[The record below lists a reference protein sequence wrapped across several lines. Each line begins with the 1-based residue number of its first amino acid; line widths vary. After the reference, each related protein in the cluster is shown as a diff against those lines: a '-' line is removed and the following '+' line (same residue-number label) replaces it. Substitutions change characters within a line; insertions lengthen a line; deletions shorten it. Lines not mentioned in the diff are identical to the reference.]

1 MTKFFRKFF
10 APADLGKIS
19 LKPYSVN
26 FSLERLRTGIDN
38 IRHDVRLSETFCKAL
53 RNIVFQVIIR
63 RLRAEEILAAEENLD
78 ITQARDEFSRLCRE
92 IVLEAINRAKL
103 ENEVQIDTLA
113 QTAIIKMLQEEVKS
127 RYEEVADRFKNVI
140 RKYGM
145 ANKTEQAIAAKKK
158 LSEMEKGHNREEILA
173 DIGKELFCCFADAQN
188 PDANEMRR
196 INFGDSAVV
205 PDDFLANPMFCVGNF
220 SDDYFM
226 LREYHI
232 LLGHRLDDPDKY
244 DILLPFIQ
252 NLIGEIIC
260 RNSGEQGEAADACPP
275 ELISGWLK
283 RKENVDILF
292 NCFQSGYQYRML
304 TKKGGVKQE
313 NAEQLKMQTEVQKK
327 CLNYLY
333 RKLQKAGLIRRIIV
347 SYEIQP
353 VYSYYCPPLVP
364 QLIVQ
369 YFLSFRMRRTVIS
382 RLRRLNRFYGS
393 SFSIAPLRKI
403 RWKLRFIAGSGKK
416 GYLIRFLKDLSRY
429 HRDRQNCLMVRQ
441 SADSVNLLAEE
452 KMCNL
457 SRANNSLYEFL
468 LPHERVSE
476 EKPLIN
482 HVIIKADV
490 RGSTDI
496 THRMMMRNLNPASY
510 FSLNFFDPITEI
522 LPEYGAEKVFVEGD
536 AIILSLFERKDMP
549 EGWYSV
555 ARACGL
561 ADRILSIVR
570 QCNFRNQKNTLPIIE
585 LGIGISYRNTSPA
598 FLFDGAHRIMISS
611 AINLADRLSGCSKMV
626 RRQMLN
632 RKTPFNLYVFQ
643 TVSDEDMNSTSDDLY
658 QRYNVNGIELNA
670 AGFEKLKTEID
681 LKPVQV
687 GIRALDKNRV
697 RFYTGRFP
705 TVTGSYQRL
714 VIRESRIPRVDPNT
728 FAILSLTRKKY
739 YEICTNRKLFEHIE
753 NLIKEI

>member
-1 MTKFFRKFF
+1 MVKFIRNFF
-10 APADLGKIS
+10 SPADSGKIS
-19 LKPYSVN
+19 LKPYAVS

-38 IRHDVRLSETFCKAL
+38 IRHDVRLSEIFCKAL
-53 RNIVFQVIIR
+53 RNIVFQVIVR
-63 RLRAEEILAAEENLD
+63 RLRAEEILTAEENPD
-78 ITQARDEFSRLCRE
+78 ITQARDEFKRLCLE
-92 IVLEAINRAKL
+92 IMLGAVNRAKL

-113 QTAIIKMLQEEVKS
+113 QAAVIKMMQEEVKS
-127 RYEEVADRFKNVI
+127 RYEEISDRFKNVI
-140 RKYGM
+140 RKYEM

-173 DIGKELFCCFADAQN
+173 DIGKELFCCFAEAQH

-205 PDDFLANPMFCVGNF
+205 PDDFLVNPMFCVSNF

-232 LLGHRLDDPDKY
+232 LLGHRLEDPDKY
-244 DILLPFIQ
+244 DILVPFIQ
-252 NLIGEIIC
+252 NLLGEILS
-260 RNSGEQGEAADACPP
+260 RQPGVPDDAAEDCSP

-283 RKENVDILF
+283 RKENMDILL
-292 NCFQSGYQYRML
+292 NCFQSEYQCRML
-304 TKKGGVKQE
+304 KKDGVKGE
-313 NAEQLKMQTEVQKK
+313 KADCLKKWAYEQKK
-327 CLNYLY
+327 CLNHVY
-333 RKLQKAGLIRRIIV
+333 RRFRKAGLIRRIIAT
-347 SYEIQP
+347 YEMQP
-353 VYSYYCPPLVP
+353 VYPYYCPPLVP
-364 QLIVQ
+364 QVILQ
-369 YFLSFRMRRTVIS
+369 FFLSFRMRRTVIS

-403 RWKLRFIAGSGKK
+403 RRKLWILGRSSKK

-429 HRDRQNCLMVRQ
+429 HRDRQNCLMIRAVT
-441 SADSVNLLAEE
+441 DSVNILTEE

-457 SRANNSLYEFL
+457 SRANCSLYEFL
-468 LPHERVSE
+468 LSHEYVSE

-482 HVIIKADV
+482 HVIVKADV

-496 THRMMMRNLNPASY
+496 THRMMTRNLNPASY

-522 LPEYGAEKVFVEGD
+522 LSEYGAEKVFVEGD
-536 AIILSLFERKDMP
+536 AIILSICERMDRP

-561 ADRILSIVR
+561 AGRILSIVR
-570 QCNFRNQKNTLPIIE
+570 QCNFRNQKNSLPIIE
-585 LGIGISYRNTSPA
+585 LGIGISYKNTSPA
-598 FLFDGAHRIMISS
+598 FLFDGTHRIMISS
-611 AINLADRLSGCSKMV
+611 AINQADRLSGCSKTV

-643 TVSDEDMNSTSDDLY
+643 TLSDEDMNNTSDDLY

-681 LKPVQV
+681 LKSVEV

-705 TVTGSYQRL
+705 TVSGTYQRL
-714 VIRESRIPRVDPNT
+714 IIRESRIPRVDPNT
-728 FAILSLTRKKY
+728 FAILSLGRKKY
-739 YEICTNRKLFEHIE
+739 YEICTNQKLFEHIE
-753 NLIKEI
+753 NIMRET

>member
-1 MTKFFRKFF
+1 MMQMVKIIRKFF
-10 APADLGKIS
+10 APGSLEKTA
-19 LKPYSVN
+19 LKPYSVS

-38 IRHDVRLSETFCKAL
+38 IRHDVRLSEIFSRSL

-78 ITQARDEFSRLCRE
+78 IGQARDEFKKLCRD
-92 IVLEAINRAKL
+92 IMMGAVNKAKL

-113 QTAIIKMLQEEVKS
+113 QAAVIKLMQEEVKN
-127 RYEEVADRFKNVI
+127 RYEEIVDRFRNAI
-140 RKYGM
+140 RKYEMG
-145 ANKTEQAIAAKKK
+145 NKPEHVIAAKKK
-158 LSEMEKGHNREEILA
+158 LNDMEQEQVREVVLA
-173 DIGKELFCCFADAQN
+173 DIGKELFRYLAEVQHTDV
-188 PDANEMRR
+188 NEMRR

-205 PDDFLANPMFCVGNF
+205 PDEFLVNPMFCVSSF

-232 LLGHRLDDPDKY
+232 MLGHRLEDPDKY
-244 DILLPFIQ
+244 DILIPFMQ
-252 NLIGEIIC
+252 NLIREIVPGE
-260 RNSGEQGEAADACPP
+260 GEVPDDAGYSP
-275 ELISGWLK
+275 EIISGWLK

-292 NCFQSGYQYRML
+292 NGVQSEYQYRML
-304 TKKGGVKQE
+304 KKDGEKGE
-313 NAEQLKMQTEVQKK
+313 NAEQMKIQADAQKK
-327 CLNYLY
+327 CLNHLY
-333 RKLQKAGLIRRIIV
+333 RKFRKAGLIRRIIAA
-347 SYEIQP
+347 YEMQP

-364 QLIVQ
+364 QLILQ
-369 YFLSFRMRRTVIS
+369 FFLSFRMRRTVIG

-403 RWKLRFIAGSGKK
+403 RWKLLLIRGSSRK
-416 GYLIRFLKDLSRY
+416 GYLIRFLKDLSCY
-429 HRDRQNCLMVRQ
+429 HRDRQNCLMVRNVT
-441 SADSVNLLAEE
+441 DSVNILAEE

-468 LPHERVSE
+468 LPHEQVSE

-482 HVIIKADV
+482 HVIVKADV

-496 THRMMMRNLNPASY
+496 THRMMTMNLNPASY

-536 AIILSLFERKDMP
+536 AIILSIFERMDIP

-561 ADRILSIVR
+561 ACRILSIVR
-570 QCNFRNQKNTLPIIE
+570 QCNLRNQKNSLPIIE
-585 LGIGISYRNTSPA
+585 LGIGISYKNTSPA
-598 FLFDGAHRIMISS
+598 FLFDGPNRIMISS
-611 AINLADRLSGCSKMV
+611 AINLADRLSGCSKTV
-626 RRQMLN
+626 RKQMCN
-632 RKTPFNLYVFQ
+632 RKTPFSLYVFQ
-643 TVSDEDMNSTSDDLY
+643 TLSDEEMDKTSDDLY

-681 LKPVQV
+681 LKPAEV
-687 GIRALDKNRV
+687 GIRALEKNRV

-705 TVTGSYQRL
+705 TVTGSYERL
-714 VIRESRIPRVDPNT
+714 VIRESRIPRVDPDT
-728 FAILSLTRKKY
+728 FAVLALSRKKY
-739 YEICTNRKLFEHIE
+739 YEICTNPKLLEHIE
-753 NLIKEI
+753 NIMNKT